1 MQFLRFIKFGLV
13 GCTGIIIDFSIT
25 WACKEKLKWNK
36 YLASSLGFSLAVVN
50 NYLLN
55 KYFTFQ
61 DRNTQLATQ
70 FLKFFVISIIGLALS
85 NLFLYLVQKNAK
97 TKFLSEQGHCHR
109 ARFYLEFFCQLFIY
123 F

>member
-85 NLFLYLVQKNAK
+85 NLFCTCCKKMQN
-97 TKFLSEQGHCHR
+97 
-109 ARFYLEFFCQLFIY
+109 
-123 F
+123 

>member
-1 MQFLRFIKFGLV
+1 MEQIFGQF
-13 GCTGIIIDFSIT
+13 T
-25 WACKEKLKWNK
+25 
-36 YLASSLGFSLAVVN
+36 GFSLAVVN

-97 TKFLSEQGHCHR
+97 LN
-109 ARFYLEFFCQLFIY
+109 FYLSKAIVIGLVFT
-123 F
+123 

>member
-1 MQFLRFIKFGLV
+1 MEQLFGQF
-13 GCTGIIIDFSIT
+13 T
-25 WACKEKLKWNK
+25 
-36 YLASSLGFSLAVVN
+36 GFSLAVVN

-97 TKFLSEQGHCHR
+97 LN
-109 ARFYLEFFCQLFIY
+109 FYLSKAIVIGLVFTWNFSANSLYTFNH
-123 F
+123 